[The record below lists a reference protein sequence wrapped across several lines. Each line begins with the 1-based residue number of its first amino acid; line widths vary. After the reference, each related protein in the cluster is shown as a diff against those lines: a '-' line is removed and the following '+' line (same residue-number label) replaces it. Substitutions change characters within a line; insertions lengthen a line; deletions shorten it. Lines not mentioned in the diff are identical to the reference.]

1 MRERISFFSSW
12 YQTMKVLPEEQRLP
26 FLAAILAYG
35 FEGAAPCFADP
46 MMQALWLNIQPVLDS
61 SNARIDGGARGGRKT
76 SQATLPSY
84 LDKLPSQATL
94 PSYLDKLPSQAT
106 LPSYLDKL
114 PPQPSQATSASYPS
128 MDKDK
133 EIEKEVEKEKDEA
146 PPSPC
151 SGEAPQGEAESPEP
165 KKESVKMKR
174 PTLDEVRQYMC
185 SCNLL
190 MTPSDPDRFFDFFSS
205 NGWKVSGRAPM
216 KDWKA
221 AARNWLRRN
230 QPKPNPNA
238 YNCAACP
245 PPPPPPTPEH
255 YD

>member
-1 MRERISFFSSW
+1 
-12 YQTMKVLPEEQRLP
+12 
-26 FLAAILAYG
+26 
-35 FEGAAPCFADP
+35 
-46 MMQALWLNIQPVLDS
+46 
-61 SNARIDGGARGGRKT
+61 
-76 SQATLPSY
+76 
-84 LDKLPSQATL
+84 
-94 PSYLDKLPSQAT
+94 
-106 LPSYLDKL
+106 
-114 PPQPSQATSASYPS
+114 

-133 EIEKEVEKEKDEA
+133 EIEKEVEKEKDED
-146 PPSPC
+146 PPSPY
-151 SGEAPQGEAESPEP
+151 SGEAPQGEAESPEA
-165 KKESVKMKR
+165 KKESAKMKR

-185 SCNLL
+185 SCNML
-190 MTPSDPDRFFDFFSS
+190 MTPTDPDRFFDFFSS

-245 PPPPPPTPEH
+245 PPPPPPTPKH